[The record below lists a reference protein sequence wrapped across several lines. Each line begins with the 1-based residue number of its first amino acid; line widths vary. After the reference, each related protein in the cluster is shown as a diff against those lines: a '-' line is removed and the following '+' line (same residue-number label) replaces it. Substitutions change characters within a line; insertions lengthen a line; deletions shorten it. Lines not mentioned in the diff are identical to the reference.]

1 MRNII
6 VSNITSKLLLLA
18 VREGVVNID
27 SEDLMIRSVQEELS
41 TEVSDNTEL
50 VNTSI
55 HSKNL
60 ISEAPVQGCSYAAS
74 SYASY
79 V

>member
-1 MRNII
+1 MRII
-6 VSNITSKLLLLA
+6 TVSNIMSELLLLA

-27 SEDLMIRSVQEELS
+27 SEDLMIRLVQEELS
-41 TEVSDNTEL
+41 TEVPDNTKL

-60 ISEAPVQGCSYAAS
+60 ISEAPVQGPSFAAS

>member
-6 VSNITSKLLLLA
+6 VSNIMSELLLLA

-41 TEVSDNTEL
+41 TEVPDNIEL

-60 ISEAPVQGCSYAAS
+60 TSEAPVQGCSYAAS

>member
-1 MRNII
+1 M
-6 VSNITSKLLLLA
+6 SELLLLA

-41 TEVSDNTEL
+41 TEVPDNTEL

-60 ISEAPVQGCSYAAS
+60 ISEASVQGCSYVAS